1 MQHLSIP
8 AIVFVSELLLK
19 LLMIAVLL
27 LSKRKSDSAK
37 IAWMILIV
45 ALPFVGTAIYLLI
58 GTRRLGSRRRKRNR
72 AIMQEIPQN
81 ISCHIQNPKLHA
93 QTQVQKHKSVAH
105 IAQAIGGSDVL
116 PGNSAKL
123 IQESNVFIETLVSD
137 IANAEKHCHIL
148 SYIMLNDQAG
158 DDVSAALITAAER
171 GVTCRLLLD
180 SLGSKE
186 FLQSSTCDELRNA
199 GVHVTA
205 ALPANLLRA
214 FFARID
220 LRNHRKIS
228 VIDNTIGYMGSN
240 NIAEKAFAVKPKF
253 APWVDASVRL
263 TGPIVRELQAI
274 FVQDWCLDT
283 NDDLDAI
290 LKESIEIDEKG
301 LPAQLMPTGP
311 NSNNLALSQLLQTT
325 FFSAQKKLVI
335 TTPYFSPDDATE
347 SALLIAAKRGVDTH
361 LVLPAKNDSRLVQAA
376 SKSRYAILLQA
387 GVQIHEYEKGLL
399 HAKTIT
405 FDNEVALLGSA
416 NMDRR
421 SLDLNFEVSM
431 LVYDSNFTKE
441 LLNLQ
446 ESYMAQSRRV
456 PVDIYRQW
464 SIRQRLWQNAVSLIA
479 PIL

>member
-1 MQHLSIP
+1 
-8 AIVFVSELLLK
+8 
-19 LLMIAVLL
+19 
-27 LSKRKSDSAK
+27 
-37 IAWMILIV
+37 
-45 ALPFVGTAIYLLI
+45 
-58 GTRRLGSRRRKRNR
+58 
-72 AIMQEIPQN
+72 
-81 ISCHIQNPKLHA
+81 
-93 QTQVQKHKSVAH
+93 
-105 IAQAIGGSDVL
+105 
-116 PGNSAKL
+116 
-123 IQESNVFIETLVSD
+123 
-137 IANAEKHCHIL
+137 
-148 SYIMLNDQAG
+148 
-158 DDVSAALITAAER
+158 
-171 GVTCRLLLD
+171 
-180 SLGSKE
+180 
-186 FLQSSTCDELRNA
+186 
-199 GVHVTA
+199 
-205 ALPANLLRA
+205 
-214 FFARID
+214 
-220 LRNHRKIS
+220 
-228 VIDNTIGYMGSN
+228 
-240 NIAEKAFAVKPKF
+240 
-253 APWVDASVRL
+253 
-263 TGPIVRELQAI
+263 
-274 FVQDWCLDT
+274 
-283 NDDLDAI
+283 
-290 LKESIEIDEKG
+290 
-301 LPAQLMPTGP
+301 MPTGP